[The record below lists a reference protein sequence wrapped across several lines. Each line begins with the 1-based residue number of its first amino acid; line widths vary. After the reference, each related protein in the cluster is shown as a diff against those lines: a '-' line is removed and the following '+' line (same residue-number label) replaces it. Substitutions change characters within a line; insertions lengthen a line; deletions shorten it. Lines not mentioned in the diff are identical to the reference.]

1 MRGEITMK
9 KFLVVMMVLGLV
21 GSAQAALQISLNG
34 AVAGDEITIS
44 VSDNIVIGVM
54 SDTADPWAGIL
65 EYIPRDSQAA
75 EWVGSVTINPIA
87 GFRATAAL
95 AAGYATSWQLSA
107 AAFPGEV
114 PAVAPGEQFTIG
126 FHCLA
131 VGDVVVTLWGDAWDS
146 GPVLDQLTIHQ
157 VIPEP
162 VTIGLLGLG
171 GLFLRR
177 RK

>member
-1 MRGEITMK
+1 MK
-9 KFLVVMMVLGLV
+9 KLLVVMMVLGLV

-34 AVAGDEITIS
+34 AAAGDETTIK
-44 VSDNIVIGVM
+44 VSDNVVIGVM
-54 SDTADPWAGIL
+54 SDTDLAWGGFI

-75 EWVGSVTINPIA
+75 EWVGTMTINSIA
-87 GFRATAAL
+87 GKDATAAHPE
-95 AAGYATSWQLSA
+95 GYATTWQLSA
-107 AAFPGEV
+107 AALPGNL

-131 VGDVVVTLWGDAWDS
+131 VGDVVITLWGDAWD
-146 GPVLDQLTIHQ
+146 GAAAIDTLTIHQ
-157 VIPEP
+157 VPEP
-162 VTIGLLGLG
+162 ITIGLLGLG